1 MQLPQDDLNLFYKL
15 HPSYLFYVNQQLEII
30 DKVESLEQFMELPFH
45 SKSDVRNA
53 ARKHPDLL
61 QQMIREN
68 PFAFNDV
75 ELAILNSWQYAL
87 DSSFYLMRYEKD
99 HAVFLDTN
107 TTPRAYAVTS
117 LKNDFPE
124 VLGDKLPL
132 YVKTVLLPFKN
143 QIIYDGFIFTYPVI
157 FDPPIVQELETD
169 LEAWSN
175 RHGLVAQLPFIG
187 GNTAKNDEELLR
199 YYLRSH
205 RNKEVYASE
214 TQELIRSNPDLKKVY
229 FELSGRLDARE
240 ARRYFRDIGMR
251 DVWCA
256 VLQGRILTTGKSRE
270 AVIETLNAIM
280 PRDRKLFPFI
290 FHFKG

>member
-1 MQLPQDDLNLFYKL
+1 MRLPEDDLNLFKKL
-15 HPSYLFYVNQQLEII
+15 HASYLFYVNQQLEVLEGI
-30 DKVESLEQFMELPFH
+30 ESLDQFMELPFH

-53 ARKHPDLL
+53 ARKNPEILID
-61 QQMIREN
+61 MVRNN
-68 PFAFNDV
+68 PFEFDDV
-75 ELAILNSWQYAL
+75 ELAIVNSWQYAM
-87 DSSFYLMRYEKD
+87 DSSFYLTHYED
-99 HAVFLDTN
+99 DYAIFLDTA

-117 LKNDFPE
+117 LKNDFTE
-124 VLGDKLPL
+124 VLGDKLPV

-143 QIIYDGFIFTYPVI
+143 HIIYDGFIFTYPVT
-157 FDPPIVQELETD
+157 FDPPIVQELEAD
-169 LEAWSN
+169 LEAWQN
-175 RHGLVAQLPFIG
+175 RHGLITQLPFIG
-187 GNTAKNDEELLR
+187 ENKAENDEEMLR

-214 TQELIRSNPDLKKVY
+214 IRDLVQENPELHKLY
-229 FELSGRLDARE
+229 FELSGRLDARD

-270 AVIETLNAIM
+270 AVIETLNSIM
-280 PRDRKLFPFI
+280 PRDRKLYPYI